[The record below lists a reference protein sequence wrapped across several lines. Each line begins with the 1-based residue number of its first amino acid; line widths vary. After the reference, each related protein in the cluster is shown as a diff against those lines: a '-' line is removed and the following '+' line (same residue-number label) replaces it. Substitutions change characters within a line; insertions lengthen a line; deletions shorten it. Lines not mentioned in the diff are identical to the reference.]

1 MLFVKVTSVKKKEYI
16 AVLLL
21 LVIFTVV
28 IVTYMIKKKPSVSI
42 YYGYEIVN
50 TFPHDANAFTQGL
63 IYEDGVLYEGTG
75 EYGYSSI
82 RKVELETGKVMQR
95 YEMPDEYFG
104 EGITI
109 WKDKIVQLTWRSKTG
124 FVYDKETFKLQREFS
139 YKTEGWGI
147 THDGEHLIMSDGS
160 PTLYFLDPETY
171 EVVSKLAVYY
181 GTQLLK
187 NLNELEYINGKIF
200 ANIWGTED
208 IAIINPNT
216 GIVESLIE
224 LNGLL
229 DNLVSHHKI
238 DVLNGIAYDAKNK
251 RLFVT
256 GKWWPKL
263 FEIKLVPKEI
273 D

>member
-1 MLFVKVTSVKKKEYI
+1 MKKREYI
-16 AVLLL
+16 TILLL
-21 LVIFTVV
+21 LIILTVV
-28 IVTYMIKKKPSVSI
+28 IITYMINREPSVSQR
-42 YYGYEIVN
+42 YGYEIVN
-50 TFPHDANAFTQGL
+50 TFPHDANAFTQGI
-63 IYEDGVLYEGTG
+63 IYDDGVLYEGTG
-75 EYGYSSI
+75 QYGYSSI
-82 RKVELETGKVMQR
+82 RKVELKTGKVLQK

-109 WKDKIVQLTWRSKTG
+109 WKDKIVQLTWQSKTG
-124 FVYDKETFKLQREFS
+124 FVYDKATFKPQGEFS

-171 EVVSKLAVYY
+171 EVVSKIAANY

-187 NLNELEYINGKIF
+187 NLNELEYINGKIY
-200 ANIWGTED
+200 ANIWKTED

-224 LNGLL
+224 LDGLM
-229 DNLVSHHKI
+229 DSLVTHHQI

-263 FEIKLVPKEI
+263 FEIKLIPKKNN
-273 D
+273 